1 METLFSIY
9 PNVQDLLAT
18 PPEDLAPVLLTL
30 AKGMLQNHN
39 GMFQPDAVNDI
50 AIAAP
55 HALNGQPGYSFYN
68 RHEIQPLLS
77 RAWAW
82 IERNDLITPAGGM
95 NGRNGWKMFTP
106 KGDQISDAQDIQR
119 LREAADFPRWMIH
132 PSIAEK
138 VWRALMRNDLD
149 EAVFAAFKA
158 VEEAVRAAGQYAP
171 SDIGVPLMRKAFD
184 KNTGPLTEPGHPEGE
199 REALAHL
206 FAGAIGSY
214 KNPHSHRTV
223 NLTDIREAQ
232 EQVVI
237 ASHLLRIVEA
247 RRKP

>member
-9 PNVQDLLAT
+9 PNLQDLLAT

-30 AKGMLQNHN
+30 AKGMVQH
-39 GMFQPDAVNDI
+39 GMFQPETVNDI

-68 RHEIQPLLS
+68 RELQPLLS
-77 RAWAW
+77 RAWGW

-95 NGRNGWKMFTP
+95 NGRNGWMMFTP
-106 KGDQISDAQDIQR
+106 KGERVADAQDIQR

-138 VWRALMRNDLD
+138 VWRALMRNDLGD
-149 EAVFAAFKA
+149 AVLFAFRA
-158 VEEAVRAAGQYAP
+158 VEEAVRSAGGFTAD
-171 SDIGVPLMRKAFD
+171 DIGVKLMRAAFNKD
-184 KNTGPLTEPGHPEGE
+184 KGPLTDLSQPEGE
-199 REALAHL
+199 RDALPQL

-223 NLTDIREAQ
+223 KLEDIREAQ
-232 EQVVI
+232 EQIVL
-237 ASHLLRIVEA
+237 ASHLLRIVDA